1 MKLKIQSLKNYFKS
15 KKDRGLKPIFFEK
28 IGDSNTSREQRL
40 KNLIKVLESQG
51 FKIKNKRVNF

>member
-1 MKLKIQSLKNYFKS
+1 MKLKIQSLKNYFKL

-28 IGDSNTSREQRL
+28 IGDSSTSREQKL

-51 FKIKNKRVNF
+51 FKIKNKK

>member
-28 IGDSNTSREQRL
+28 IGDSSTSREQKL
-40 KNLIKVLESQG
+40 KNLIKVLEYQG
-51 FKIKNKRVNF
+51 FKIKNKK

>member
-28 IGDSNTSREQRL
+28 IGDSNTSRDQKL

-51 FKIKNKRVNF
+51 FKIKNKK

>member
-28 IGDSNTSREQRL
+28 IGDSNTSREQML

-51 FKIKNKRVNF
+51 FKIKNKK

>member
-28 IGDSNTSREQRL
+28 IGDSNTSREQME

-51 FKIKNKRVNF
+51 FKIKNKK

>member
-1 MKLKIQSLKNYFKS
+1 MKLKIQSLKDYFKS

-51 FKIKNKRVNF
+51 FKIKNKK

>member
-28 IGDSNTSREQRL
+28 IGDSSTPREQRL

-51 FKIKNKRVNF
+51 FKIKNKK

>member
-28 IGDSNTSREQRL
+28 IGDSNTSREQKL
-40 KNLIKVLESQG
+40 KNLIEVLESQG
-51 FKIKNKRVNF
+51 FKIKNKK

>member
-1 MKLKIQSLKNYFKS
+1 MKLKIQSIKDYFKS

-28 IGDSNTSREQRL
+28 IGDTDTSREQRL

-51 FKIKNKRVNF
+51 FKIKNKK

>member
-28 IGDSNTSREQRL
+28 IGDSNTSREQKL
-40 KNLIKVLESQG
+40 KNLVKVLESQG
-51 FKIKNKRVNF
+51 FKIKNKK

>member
-28 IGDSNTSREQRL
+28 IGDSNTSREQKL
-40 KNLIKVLESQG
+40 KNLTKVLESQG
-51 FKIKNKRVNF
+51 FKIKNKK

>member
-28 IGDSNTSREQRL
+28 IGDSNTSREQM
-40 KNLIKVLESQG
+40 KENLIKVLESQG
-51 FKIKNKRVNF
+51 FKIKNKK

>member
-28 IGDSNTSREQRL
+28 IGDSNTSQEQKL

-51 FKIKNKRVNF
+51 FKIKNKK